1 MLELKDI
8 GITFHAGTPDENIA
22 LKNINLKISQG
33 DFITIIGSN
42 GAGKSTLYNVI
53 SGTLTPSTGQIFL
66 EQPDNT
72 SGVKSSMI
80 KKEITSDP
88 EYKRAAYIGRIFQN
102 PLLGTAG
109 KMSLEDNMMI
119 CSKKGWHGLK
129 ISLNKKKREEFRE
142 ALKVLDMGL
151 EDRLNDNVELLSGGQ
166 RQALTLLMAVLSKPS
181 LLLLDEHTAALDPTN
196 AALIMRLTKKFAEDY
211 KLTVMMITHNMQQA
225 LDYGNRLLMM
235 DGGKIIMDISG
246 PEKEKLTRE
255 DLTQKFREIKK
266 HDLDNDRM
274 VLQ

>member
-1 MLELKDI
+1 
-8 GITFHAGTPDENIA
+8 
-22 LKNINLKISQG
+22 
-33 DFITIIGSN
+33 
-42 GAGKSTLYNVI
+42 
-53 SGTLTPSTGQIFL
+53 
-66 EQPDNT
+66 
-72 SGVKSSMI
+72 
-80 KKEITSDP
+80 
-88 EYKRAAYIGRIFQN
+88 
-102 PLLGTAG
+102 
-109 KMSLEDNMMI
+109 
-119 CSKKGWHGLK
+119 
-129 ISLNKKKREEFRE
+129 
-142 ALKVLDMGL
+142 MGL

>member
-22 LKNINLKISQG
+22 LKNINLKINQG

-66 EQPDNT
+66 EQQDNT
-72 SGVKSSMI
+72 SGVKSGMI